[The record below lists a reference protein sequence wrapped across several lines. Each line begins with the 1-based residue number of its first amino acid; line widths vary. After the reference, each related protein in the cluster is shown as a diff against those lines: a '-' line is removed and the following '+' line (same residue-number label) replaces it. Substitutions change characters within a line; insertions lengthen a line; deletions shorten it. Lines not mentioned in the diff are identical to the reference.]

1 MSLELLKDIKIKV
14 DMLNSQDI
22 KSNVEFDK
30 VEFVHDKD
38 YVLEI
43 PIQSHLKSIN
53 ICVEAN
59 VTKYTGE
66 KVELRDINSI
76 KIDLEEDSVNFIDF
90 YLKKVDSQF
99 YLFALGKNGEEI
111 KNFDIRV

>member
-1 MSLELLKDIKIKV
+1 LHPRLYLDSGERLQLSLELLKDIKIKV

-53 ICVEAN
+53 IFVEAN

-90 YLKKVDSQF
+90 YLKNVDSQF
-99 YLFALGKNGEEI
+99 
-111 KNFDIRV
+111 